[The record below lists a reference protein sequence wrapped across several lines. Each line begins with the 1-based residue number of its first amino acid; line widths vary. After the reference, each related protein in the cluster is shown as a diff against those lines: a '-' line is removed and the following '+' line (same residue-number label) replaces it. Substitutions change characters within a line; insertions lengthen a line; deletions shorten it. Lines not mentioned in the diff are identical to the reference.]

1 MPRPITLALA
11 CLLVGATP
19 ALADAPVWLAYG
31 GPAAEQDFQKYKQNV
46 ETSLQ
51 EAEAAYAAGQ
61 VEQGS
66 RKAQEALRRFQ
77 QYNGNPAVTGND
89 FWKAYV
95 ADGSVEKRV
104 TDLAGRATLIDGAM
118 ALKRSYNAMRE
129 NYKKHEAALKANKP
143 AEAIGQLGFLEHEG
157 KGALRRYEAL
167 KAKGVDLTRVTY
179 VVDNQD
185 ISGVA
190 LLADLE
196 RMMAVAANRANLH
209 QQAQAKW
216 KAVLKADR
224 LKVYLEH
231 GQPEWKD
238 DVNGFDPASAA
249 KAAKWSYSRGPYHSL
264 QLGRYRIYK
273 EFHFSGDK
281 LVKQTTENKPY

>member
-11 CLLVGATP
+11 CLLVCATP
-19 ALADAPVWLAYG
+19 ALADAPVRLAYG

-51 EAEAAYAAGQ
+51 EAEAA
-61 VEQGS
+61 
-66 RKAQEALRRFQ
+66 
-77 QYNGNPAVTGND
+77 
-89 FWKAYV
+89 
-95 ADGSVEKRV
+95 
-104 TDLAGRATLIDGAM
+104 
-118 ALKRSYNAMRE
+118 
-129 NYKKHEAALKANKP
+129 LKANKP

-157 KGALRRYEAL
+157 QGALRRYEAL

-179 VVDNQD
+179 VIDNQD

-196 RMMAVAANRANLH
+196 RMMAVAANRAHLH

-216 KAVLKADR
+216 KAVLKGDR

-249 KAAKWSYSRGPYHSL
+249 KAAWWSYSRGPYHSL